1 MTINEYQNKAMR
13 TKSCTPFVILN
24 NKDEIH
30 KAELLEGVMGL
41 NGEAGE
47 CVDILKKHIFQG
59 HEINREHLA
68 SELGDVAW
76 YLALSAYAIGYD
88 LDSIF
93 QLNIKKLKK
102 RYPNGFESEKSLN
115 RDKNDI

>member
-1 MTINEYQNKAMR
+1 MTVNEYQYKAMR
-13 TKSCTPFVILN
+13 TRSHTPFVILN
-24 NKDEIH
+24 NKDAIH
-30 KAELLEGVMGL
+30 KAELLEGLMGL

-59 HEINREHLA
+59 HDVDREHLA

-76 YLALSAYAIGYD
+76 YLAMSAYAIGYD
-88 LDSIF
+88 LESIF
-93 QLNIKKLKK
+93 KINIEKLKK

>member
-1 MTINEYQNKAMR
+1 MTINEYQYKAMR
-13 TKSCTPFVILN
+13 TKSSTPFVILN

-30 KAELLEGVMGL
+30 KAELLEGIMGL
-41 NGEAGE
+41 GGEAGE
-47 CVDILKKHIFQG
+47 CTDILKKHIFQG
-59 HEINREHLA
+59 HDIDREHLA

-93 QLNIKKLKK
+93 QHNIEKLKK